1 MQNVKNEVNDTTN
14 VFFNTNAEWLRDITM
29 KVLEDAGGNPEEQ
42 DAEFMKARF
51 EKIINQGLDV
61 ETQRMNE
68 RNARLIKE
76 KLLSDAKDFE
86 PNYFYE
92 VTAYVDGGYREEID
106 DDFVWRLL
114 PAASVR
120 VLIHEDADREYAV
133 NILNRVAGVLSKGTD
148 WHEGKEHRNALIESL
163 GEDARLYAE
172 EIPF

>member
-1 MQNVKNEVNDTTN
+1 MQNDKNEVNDTN
-14 VFFNTNAEWLRDITM
+14 VFFTDNNAWLRDITI
-29 KVLEDAGGNPEEQ
+29 KAIQQAGGNPKEQ

-68 RNARLIKE
+68 RNQRLIKE
-76 KLLSDAKDFE
+76 KLLRDNQDLE

-92 VTAYVDGGYREEID
+92 VTAYVDGGYREEIE
-106 DDFVWRLL
+106 DDFVWQLL

-120 VLIHEDADREYAV
+120 VLIHEDADRDYAV
-133 NILNRVAGVLSKGTD
+133 NILNRIAGVMSKTTD
-148 WHEGKEHRNALIESL
+148 WHEGKEQRNALIDSL

>member
-1 MQNVKNEVNDTTN
+1 MQNDKNEVNDTN
-14 VFFNTNAEWLRDITM
+14 VFFKDNNAWLRDITI
-29 KVLEDAGGNPEEQ
+29 KAIQQAGGNPKEQ
-42 DAEFMKARF
+42 DSDFMKARF
-51 EKIINQGLDV
+51 EKIIKLGLDV

-68 RNARLIKE
+68 RNQRLIKE
-76 KLLSDAKDFE
+76 KLLRDNQDLE

-92 VTAYVDGGYREEID
+92 VTAYVDDCYREEIE

-133 NILNRVAGVLSKGTD
+133 NILNRVAGVLSKATD
-148 WHEGKEHRNALIESL
+148 WHNGKAQRNALIDSL

>member
-1 MQNVKNEVNDTTN
+1 MQNIENEVNDTTN
-14 VFFNTNAEWLRDITM
+14 VFFTNNNAWLRDITM

-42 DAEFMKARF
+42 DADFMKARL

-61 ETQRMNE
+61 EAQRTEEKNT
-68 RNARLIKE
+68 RLIKE
-76 KLLSDAKDFE
+76 KLLSDARDFE

-92 VTAYVDGGYREEID
+92 VVANIDGDYYQEID

-120 VLIHEDADREYAV
+120 VLIHEDADRDYAI
-133 NILNRVAGVLSKGTD
+133 NALNRIAGVLSKATD
-148 WHEGKEHRNALIESL
+148 WHNGTIERNALVESL
-163 GEDARLYAE
+163 GKDAKPYND